1 MQTSLQGGDILSWD
15 LKTEEQPKGQ
25 VQEKIS
31 GKKLENKPVKLGAGE
46 KGRSEW
52 WGQWAGPAPPE
63 HTGATRGYK
72 LGSD

>member
-31 GKKLENKPVKLGAGE
+31 GKKLENKPIKLGAGE
-46 KGRSEW
+46 KGRSDEVN
-52 WGQWAGPAPPE
+52 GQGQLLLSTQEPPGV
-63 HTGATRGYK
+63 TN
-72 LGSD
+72 